1 MGVNLTPIIAKHILS
16 LEELKGKSFA
26 VDANNYLYQFLA
38 LIRMRD
44 GKPLVDS
51 QGNVTS
57 HLSGLIYRTTHL
69 MAEYKM
75 QLIFVFDG
83 APPSLKKAELK
94 RRHEVKEKAVKE
106 WKEALKV
113 GDYQKAFSKAIV
125 TSRLTRSMIA
135 DSKRLLA
142 LLGVPFLQ
150 APSEGEA
157 QAAYIASRG
166 DVWAASSKDYDT
178 LLFGAPRLVRF
189 LTLTGKEYLPS
200 KGTFRL
206 LKPELI
212 VLRELLE
219 KHDLTRRQLVD
230 LAILVGT
237 DFNRGVKGVGP
248 KTALKLLRDHGRLE
262 ELPEDVFTELNC
274 DIQRIRRMFLEPEV
288 EKNYKIGYGELQ
300 VDETYSFLCEERDF
314 SRKRVHTA
322 IERMRKFYSWRRQRD
337 LRDWLD

>member
-1 MGVNLTPIIAKHILS
+1 
-16 LEELKGKSFA
+16 
-26 VDANNYLYQFLA
+26 
-38 LIRMRD
+38 MRD

-83 APPSLKKAELK
+83 APSSLKKAELK
-94 RRHEVKEKAVKE
+94 RRHEVKEKAFKE

-135 DSKRLLA
+135 DSKRLLE

-189 LTLTGKEYLPS
+189 LTLTGKKYLPS
-200 KGTFRL
+200 KGRFRP

-219 KHDLTRRQLVD
+219 KHDMTRRQLVD

-248 KTALKLLRDHGRLE
+248 KTALKLLREHGRLE
-262 ELPEDVFTELNC
+262 DLPENIITELNC
-274 DIQRIRRMFLEPEV
+274 DAQSIRRMFLEPEV
-288 EKNYKIGYGELQ
+288 EKNYKICYGELQ
-300 VDETYSFLCEERDF
+300 EDETYRFLCEERDF

-322 IERMRKFYSWRRQRD
+322 IERLRKFYSWRRQRD
-337 LRDWLD
+337 LRDWMD